1 MTKRDWRLIIVS
13 VVFGPLLGGLAFV
26 IASAVIDRVFFPPAP
41 TGQSFL
47 INNWPIILTGAWV
60 IGAFPAL
67 IFSVAM
73 AFLSH
78 RISGRRSRL
87 AIAPVL
93 GAVVSPAF
101 IALVFT
107 PSFFGAGAEWLFLF
121 IALIGA
127 LSAFLCLAYI
137 EWRHPLPAAAS

>member
-13 VVFGPLLGGLAFV
+13 VVFGPLLGGLTFIV
-26 IASAVIDRVFFPPAP
+26 VSAAIDRFFFPATPS
-41 TGQSFL
+41 GQSFL
-47 INNWPIILTGAWV
+47 VNNWPIIMTGAWV

-67 IFSVAM
+67 IFGAVM
-73 AFLSH
+73 AALS
-78 RISGRRSRL
+78 RRMASRPLRL

-93 GAVVSPAF
+93 GAVISPAF

-107 PSFFGAGAEWLFLF
+107 PSFFGAGAEWLFLAV
-121 IALIGA
+121 ALIGA

-137 EWRHPLPAAAS
+137 EWRHPLPLAA